1 MFTANLLFTAI
12 NFFKFLLK
20 IFFNLK
26 FMFYICLIKLKKM
39 KKAFKAIV
47 NFIGF
52 VLTTILAFILLLYFY
67 GLVGLIRSF
76 KDKNDKDCNYYTGVT
91 IANMLVW
98 VTTIYLIYKKFYS

>member
-1 MFTANLLFTAI
+1 
-12 NFFKFLLK
+12 
-20 IFFNLK
+20 
-26 FMFYICLIKLKKM
+26 MFYICLIKLKKM
-39 KKAFKAIV
+39 KKAFKAIA

-76 KDKNDKDCNYYTGVT
+76 KAKNDKDCNYYTGVT

-98 VTTIYLIYKKFYS
+98 VATIYLIYKKFYS